1 MAVYRKNEAWWIDTY
16 IKGRRIRRKIGPD
29 KETAELVEKDLKVK
43 AAKGEHL
50 GIMEERKIRFEDF
63 AREYLEWCQA
73 NKAERTYQVDQHIIN
88 RRLTPFFQG
97 HYLASIKPKALEDYK
112 THRFRTIQP
121 RTVNRELAV
130 LRSMFT
136 RAIEW
141 QFLKAHPMAEVKDF
155 KFQERPPA
163 FLTPDQ
169 LGQLLE
175 ACNQQRLYVFV
186 ILAAHTGM
194 RKSEVFN
201 LRWSDV
207 DFNRAELTVRQTKNN
222 EYRIIPMNELV
233 RDTLK
238 EHPRHITSELVM
250 THGDGT
256 PYKKVDKAFHTA
268 LEKAKLPRIRIHD
281 LRHSFASNLVTA
293 GAPLNVVQE
302 LLGHKDI
309 KMTMVY
315 AHLAPNA
322 KRAAVDL
329 LIQSP
334 TGEDEGNH
342 QSENAVS
349 T

>member
-1 MAVYRKNEAWWIDTY
+1 MAVFLKNEAWWIDTY
-16 IKGRRIRRKIGPD
+16 IKGKRIRRKIGPD
-29 KETAELVEKDLKVK
+29 KETAELVEKDLTVK

-63 AREYLEWCQA
+63 AREYLEWSQA
-73 NKAERTYQVDQHIIN
+73 NKAEGTYKVDQHIIN
-88 RRLTPFFQG
+88 RRLTPFFHGQ
-97 HYLASIKPKALEDYK
+97 YLASIKPKAVEDYK
-112 THRFRTIQP
+112 THRLSTIQP
-121 RTVNRELAV
+121 RTINRELAA
-130 LRSMFT
+130 LRSIFT

-141 QFLKAHPMAEVKDF
+141 QYVKAHPMANVKEL
-155 KFQERPPA
+155 KFQKRPPA

-169 LGQLLE
+169 LDQLLE
-175 ACNQQRLYVFV
+175 VCGQPYLYTFV
-186 ILAAHTGM
+186 LIAAHTGM

-201 LRWSDV
+201 LKWADV
-207 DFNRAELTVRQTKNN
+207 NLKRGEITVRQTKNN
-222 EYRIIPMNELV
+222 EYRVIPMNQRV
-233 RDTLK
+233 KDTLK
-238 EHPRHITSELVM
+238 KYPRHISGLVL
-250 THGDGT
+250 TNEDG
-256 PYKKVDKAFHTA
+256 KAYQRMDNGFHKG
-268 LEKAKLPRIRIHD
+268 LEKAGLPRIRIHD
-281 LRHSFASNLVTA
+281 LRHSFASNLVSA

-349 T
+349 A